1 MPPQQD
7 NQAPQF
13 TPPHPPTNQGNNM
26 QQEAGNAIAVVG
38 FVLAFLFPLAGLI
51 CSIIGLSKSKKLG
64 GKNRGLAIAGVI
76 ISTLIM
82 VIEFIAI
89 LIFIVGGVIFI
100 GAPALQKNVRD
111 TERRND
117 TSAIRS
123 GIETY
128 AANNNGQIPSNAT
141 ELESALD
148 GQLAFFERPIENGL
162 GNGFYTV
169 YITERTDAVPSS
181 TDGIAGLDTVHVFTG
196 AKCVASSFLDSPGF
210 FYADGGGD
218 FIYAA
223 SEGDYAII
231 TTLEVDDKVVC
242 EDNTPGL

>member
-13 TPPHPPTNQGNNM
+13 TPPNPPTNQGNNM

-38 FVLAFLFPLAGLI
+38 FILAFLFPFAGLI
-51 CSIIGLSKSKKLG
+51 CSIIGLSKSKRLG
-64 GKNRGLAIAGVI
+64 GKNRGLALAGVI
-76 ISTLIM
+76 VSVIFM
-82 VIEFIAI
+82 VINFIIIFIFIA
-89 LIFIVGGVIFI
+89 
-100 GAPALQKNVRD
+100 APALQKNVRD
-111 TERRND
+111 TERTDDISRF
-117 TSAIRS
+117 RS

-218 FIYAA
+218 FIEAA

-231 TTLEVDDKVVC
+231 TTLEVDDEVIC
-242 EDNTPGL
+242 QDNS